1 MGLSRS
7 DSQSSSLIS
16 SLFSIVG
23 LLAGAAV
30 VADGSRE
37 PEVPCYFIFG
47 DSLFDP
53 GNNNNL
59 NTTMKANYPPYG
71 VDFPSGVATG
81 RYSNGRTTADIIG
94 ELLGFESFIPPFAS
108 APNNSEILVGVNY
121 ASGSAGLLLETGKFM
136 GENIDLSQQL
146 KNHEK
151 TVSRIGKILGSKKAA
166 DDHLAQ
172 CLYICNMGNNDYIAN
187 FLQPQVSNFSKR
199 YNPDQ
204 FAAFLV
210 EQYSHELVRMHVMGA
225 RKVGVTGVNLI
236 GCTPAAIAM
245 YGDKGFLCV
254 DSMNKL
260 VVPFNER
267 LKAIIDKLN
276 VRFTDAKFVYLD
288 SVTAGGI
295 AGQAF
300 PIKSTACCKVSM
312 ATGMCIPNVEP
323 CKTRRAH
330 AFWDAFHPSEAA
342 SRLIAPFYLRA
353 LKKIL

>member
-1 MGLSRS
+1 MGSSRS

-16 SLFSIVG
+16 SLFSIIG

-37 PEVPCYFIFG
+37 PKVPCYFIFG

-136 GENIDLSQQL
+136 
-146 KNHEK
+146 
-151 TVSRIGKILGSKKAA
+151 
-166 DDHLAQ
+166 
-172 CLYICNMGNNDYIAN
+172 
-187 FLQPQVSNFSKR
+187 
-199 YNPDQ
+199 
-204 FAAFLV
+204 
-210 EQYSHELVRMHVMGA
+210 RMHVMGA
-225 RKVGVTGVNLI
+225 RKVGVTGLNLI

-245 YGDKGFLCV
+245 YGDKDLLCV

-300 PIKSTACCKVSM
+300 PIKSTACCKVSL

>member
-1 MGLSRS
+1 MGSSRS

-108 APNNSEILVGVNY
+108 APNNSEILVG
-121 ASGSAGLLLETGKFM
+121 
-136 GENIDLSQQL
+136 
-146 KNHEK
+146 
-151 TVSRIGKILGSKKAA
+151 
-166 DDHLAQ
+166 
-172 CLYICNMGNNDYIAN
+172 
-187 FLQPQVSNFSKR
+187 
-199 YNPDQ
+199 
-204 FAAFLV
+204 
-210 EQYSHELVRMHVMGA
+210 RMHVMGA

-245 YGDKGFLCV
+245 YGDKDLLCV

-288 SVTAGGI
+288 SVTAGGT
-295 AGQAF
+295 F
-300 PIKSTACCKVSM
+300 PIKSTACCKVSL